1 MKFII
6 TENRIKDVVL
16 KYLNNI
22 DWAILESSNETYP
35 LEVFEHN
42 SNEKPTF
49 VVQCVSHRYGDSYN
63 LLINSSFQEHLEHM
77 FGKKTVGE
85 GPDDEPN
92 TLIMDWFNEYFDK
105 MKIED
110 YLYMDSEYMPHENYR

>member
-22 DWAILESSNETYP
+22 DWAVLESTNDDFP
-35 LEVFEHN
+35 FEVFEHSSDN
-42 SNEKPTF
+42 KPTL
-49 VVQCVSHRYGDSYN
+49 VVQCVFHQYGESYN
-63 LLINSSFQEHLEHM
+63 LLIRSSFQERLEDM

-105 MKIED
+105 MKVED
-110 YLYMDSEYMPHENYR
+110 YLYMDSQYMPHENY

>member
-16 KYLNNI
+16 KYLNKI
-22 DWAILESSNETYP
+22 DWAVLESTNEKYP
-35 LEVFEHN
+35 FEVFEHN
-42 SNEKPTF
+42 SDEKPTF
-49 VVQCVSHRYGDSYN
+49 AVQCISHRYGVSCN
-63 LLINSSFQEHLEHM
+63 LLINSTFQENIERM

-85 GPDDEPN
+85 GPIDEPN

-105 MKIED
+105 MKVED
-110 YLYMDSEYMPHENYR
+110 YLYMDSEHMPHENY